1 MPTRQRID
9 TVIAIL
15 EECQNDKQK
24 FIDIYLSLD
33 TRVRKV
39 IQNAFYR
46 GLTQGKIARNHPV
59 IVHQRGGI
67 NVIEINAYDIYDSLY
82 IIKHLI
88 DHKGE

>member
-9 TVIAIL
+9 TVMIIL
-15 EECQNDKQK
+15 EGCQNDKQR

-46 GLTQGKIARNHPV
+46 GLTQGRVARNHPV
-59 IVHQRGGI
+59 IVHKRGGI
-67 NVIEINAYDIYDSLY
+67 NVIEINAYDTYDSLY
-82 IIKHLI
+82 IIKGLI
-88 DHKGE
+88 NS